1 MRIALALGVAF
12 TAVTLAADAHPNHS
26 RVAIRH
32 HGGPAANVD
41 ADSDGWVT
49 RAEASA
55 AADRIF
61 DDLDGNDDG
70 RLTGEDHQGRGH
82 EFEMRLDGP
91 GHAGDGEHGANCTST
106 TEPADAAEGQE
117 QRVTVICRHSG
128 GDGERDVTILREG
141 SDEHVERSVE
151 REVTVI
157 HGGSWTSQDGAAP
170 TPPVPPTPPT
180 PPMFIMLFANSE
192 ESDLNGDGALSREEF
207 RAQHMRFFDASDANG
222 DGRIRYERPPAPPT
236 PPTPPAPPAPPTP
249 PRR

>member
-12 TAVTLAADAHPNHS
+12 TAITLAADAHPNHS

-32 HGGPAANVD
+32 HGGAAANID
-41 ADSDGWVT
+41 ADNDGWVT

-61 DDLDGNDDG
+61 ADLDSNDDG
-70 RLTGEDHQGRGH
+70 RLTREDHQSRMH
-82 EFEMRLDGP
+82 EFDMRLDGP
-91 GHAGDGEHGANCTST
+91 RGEGGGENCTTT

-117 QRVTVICRHSG
+117 RRVTVICRRG
-128 GDGERDVTILREG
+128 DEDGERRVTVLREG
-141 SDEHVERSVE
+141 DSDEHVERSVE

-157 HGGSWTSQDGAAP
+157 HGGSWTSEVGAAP
-170 TPPVPPTPPT
+170 TPPVPPVPPT
-180 PPMFIMLFANSE
+180 PPMFIMVFANSE

-222 DGRIRYERPPAPPT
+222 DGRIRYERPPT